1 MMNFLETAVVFLLMT
16 NAASV
21 MIATYAMRVAKAFS
35 PWQQHART
43 AVERKL
49 DALLRRGAAGR
60 SGVVRKTTRGLRAGL
75 PHGPHLRRHW
85 IPQGSALCLER
96 R

>member
-1 MMNFLETAVVFLLMT
+1 MT

-21 MIATYAMRVAKAFS
+21 MIATYAKRVAKAFS

-60 SGVVRKTTRGLRAGL
+60 SGVVRKTHARSPGRPTPRAPFAATLDPAGIGTMSRTAL
-75 PHGPHLRRHW
+75 TAAMRRY
-85 IPQGSALCLER
+85 CE
-96 R
+96 